1 MPYVTI
7 TALYFSFAIE
17 TLLYHHYRTYPNHT
31 STALSGTTHY
41 LYSTHLHFST
51 LNHYNVCLHCTSLL
65 YSTPIQYL
73 SSQFSTITPLYHC
86 CPMWRFAYLY
96 PSYGVHQH
104 TKPCLCMTILS
115 PTYQDSPR
123 LNYAFTTE
131 YPTQPRHS
139 LATPHS
145 TRLHHTFTIPH
156 ITTPYHNS
164 SLLDMTVPLP
174 LHTMCLY
181 TSP

>member
-1 MPYVTI
+1 MYVFTV
-7 TALYFSFAIE
+7 
-17 TLLYHHYRTYPNHT
+17 LLCSTQHQYNTCLPN
-31 STALSGTTHY
+31 SLP
-41 LYSTHLHFST
+41 LLHF
-51 LNHYNVCLHCTSLL
+51 
-65 YSTPIQYL
+65 
-73 SSQFSTITPLYHC
+73 TPLYHC